1 MEIAALA
8 STFGLAFFWFIG
20 AIPAGIG
27 LGLHPVVAAVTAWL
41 SYMAGVVVIVVIG
54 APLRERLIRRFNV
67 SLEHDQSKLFWRV
80 WDRFGLIG
88 LGLLAPITTGSQI
101 GALIG
106 LALGVQ
112 PPRLLLGMGAGV
124 ALWSVVISVLAAF
137 GASLVR

>member
-27 LGLHPVVAAVTAWL
+27 LGLHPIVAAITAWL
-41 SYMAGVVVIVVIG
+41 SYMAGVVVILVIG
-54 APLRERLIRRFNV
+54 APLRERLMRRFNI

-101 GALIG
+101 GALLG
-106 LALGVQ
+106 LALGVK
-112 PPRLLLGMGAGV
+112 PTRLFLAMGAGV

-137 GASLVR
+137 GVSLVR

>member
-27 LGLHPVVAAVTAWL
+27 LGLNPIIAAVTAWL
-41 SYMAGVVVIVVIG
+41 SYMAGALLIVVIG
-54 APLRERLIRRFNV
+54 TPLRERLMQRFNI
-67 SLEHDQSKLFWRV
+67 STEHDSSKLFWRV

-112 PPRLLLGMGAGV
+112 PPRLLLAMGAGV
-124 ALWSVVISVLAAF
+124 ALWCVVISVLAAF
-137 GASLVR
+137 GVSLVR